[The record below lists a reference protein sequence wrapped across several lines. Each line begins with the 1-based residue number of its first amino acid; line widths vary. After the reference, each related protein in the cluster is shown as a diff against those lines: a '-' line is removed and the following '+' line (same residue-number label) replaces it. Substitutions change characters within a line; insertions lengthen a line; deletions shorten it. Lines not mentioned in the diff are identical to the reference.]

1 MAVESNQQT
10 PMLDLELL
18 KTLVA
23 IADTGNFSS
32 AADSIFRTP
41 SAVSMQIKRLEDI
54 VGKPLFTRDSR
65 SVSPTPAG
73 EMLLEHGRRMLA
85 LNKEMVVR
93 FTDPDIQGTVKLGA
107 PDDVAERSLPAMLK
121 RFAATHC
128 CVNVDV
134 LVDSSTNLR
143 KKIKKR
149 ELDLCLYASSPEAA
163 KKSGAEVVLRESLV
177 WAGAKNGVAWERD
190 PLPISVWEEGCTW
203 RAVALESLKLKKR
216 PFRIT
221 FMSAHISG
229 QKAAMLA
236 DLAIAPIP
244 LSACG
249 NGIVDLS
256 KGYGLPKLRDY
267 VLALEL
273 SAKPTPAAEAAAE
286 HLRASLQ
293 LSH

>member
-1 MAVESNQQT
+1 MTVENSQQT

-41 SAVSMQIKRLEDI
+41 SAVSMQIKRLEEM
-54 VGKPLFTRDSR
+54 VGRPLFTRDSR

-85 LNKEMVVR
+85 LNQEMVVR
-93 FTDPDIQGTVKLGA
+93 FTDPEIQGTVRLGA
-107 PDDVAERSLPAMLK
+107 PDDVAERTLPAMLK
-121 RFAATHC
+121 RFATTHC

-134 LVDSSTNLR
+134 LVDSSVNLR
-143 KKIKKR
+143 KKIKSKK
-149 ELDLCLYASSPEAA
+149 LDLCLYTSSPETA
-163 KKSGAEVVLRESLV
+163 KKTGAEVVLREPLV

-203 RAVALESLKLKKR
+203 RASALDSLRKKKR
-216 PFRIT
+216 DYRVA

-236 DLAIAPIP
+236 DLAIAPVP
-244 LSACG
+244 LSACSD
-249 NGIVDLS
+249 GITDLS
-256 KGYGLPKLRDY
+256 KGYGLPKLQDY

-273 SAKPTPAAEAAAE
+273 SAKPSPAAKAAAE
-286 HLRASLQ
+286 HLRASLK
-293 LSH
+293 LSQ